1 MSRRR
6 AVPNHQPSLL
16 FLQKSTANE
25 VGIRVGLYLVI
36 FETGDGP
43 VDFQYGERRL
53 LDAANP
59 VLPECAMKFI
69 QAEMLP
75 SHV

>member
-1 MSRRR
+1 M
-6 AVPNHQPSLL
+6 AVPNHPPSLL

-25 VGIRVGLYLVI
+25 MGIRVGLDLII
-36 FETGDGP
+36 FEAGDGP

-53 LDAANP
+53 VDAANP
-59 VLPECAMKFI
+59 VFPERAMEFI
-69 QAEMLP
+69 HADMLP

>member
-1 MSRRR
+1 MNVR
-6 AVPNHQPSLL
+6 AVALPNHPPSLL

-25 VGIRVGLYLVI
+25 MGIRVGLYLII
-36 FETGDGP
+36 FETRDGP

-59 VLPECAMKFI
+59 VLPERAM
-69 QAEMLP
+69 
-75 SHV
+75 